1 MSLAIQ
7 VLGLACLGV
16 IALAVTGA
24 WIAHRRMRR
33 FVKSAR
39 DWRHPDAEGATPP
52 RFPFHLPAGSRRHLV
67 SKYRTR
73 REPEAPQG
81 PDRRG
86 EFGLPRLDTPQD
98 VVHFLEL
105 PGYGALVALA
115 DPNRLQ
121 SQMLAPQKVRNYF
134 VRKVPKRS
142 GGERIIYAPKKR
154 LKEAQRKILRGILDK
169 VPVHP
174 AATAFRRD
182 SDVRRHVLPH
192 AGQRLILTADL
203 RRFFESIPVR
213 RVSALFRWLGYPPK
227 VAHILGLLCTTR
239 DVGFGAPPEMP
250 HFARHTPQGAPTSP
264 HISNLVCWSL
274 DRRLSGLAK
283 RFGARYT
290 RYADDMAFSG
300 GEDFKRGLARFIP
313 LLRRI
318 VAAEGF
324 QLHEGKLRVLRAGQR
339 QQVTG
344 LVANVTPQPP
354 RAEYDAVKAI
364 LHNARKG
371 GGFYA
376 QNRTGERDFL
386 AHVRGRIAWIEQ
398 HNPRRGATLNRMLR
412 EVVAGLPRHAP
423 PSER

>member
-1 MSLAIQ
+1 
-7 VLGLACLGV
+7 
-16 IALAVTGA
+16 
-24 WIAHRRMRR
+24 
-33 FVKSAR
+33 
-39 DWRHPDAEGATPP
+39 
-52 RFPFHLPAGSRRHLV
+52 
-67 SKYRTR
+67 
-73 REPEAPQG
+73 
-81 PDRRG
+81 
-86 EFGLPRLDTPQD
+86 
-98 VVHFLEL
+98 
-105 PGYGALVALA
+105 
-115 DPNRLQ
+115 
-121 SQMLAPQKVRNYF
+121 
-134 VRKVPKRS
+134 
-142 GGERIIYAPKKR
+142 
-154 LKEAQRKILRGILDK
+154 
-169 VPVHP
+169 
-174 AATAFRRD
+174 
-182 SDVRRHVLPH
+182 
-192 AGQRLILTADL
+192 
-203 RRFFESIPVR
+203 
-213 RVSALFRWLGYPPK
+213 
-227 VAHILGLLCTTR
+227 
-239 DVGFGAPPEMP
+239 MP